1 MLEFYKGKK
10 VLITGHTG
18 FKGAWLS
25 RIMIQS
31 GADVTGYSLEPPTQP
46 NLFTIARL
54 EEDMRSIIGDIRD
67 LTSLKRCMM
76 ESEADIV
83 FHLAAQAIVR
93 SSYVDPQCTF
103 ETNVMGTVNCLESI
117 RACDTVKSAVIVT
130 TDKVYDNKEWM
141 WGYRESDRLD
151 GFDPYSNSK
160 SCAELVV
167 HCYKRAFFETRELGL
182 STARAGNVIGGGDFA
197 VDRIIPDCVLAAL
210 RNDKILI
217 RNPGSVRPYQ
227 HVLEALGAYLLIA
240 KAQFQERGT
249 EGAYNVGPDE
259 QDVVTTG
266 ELAQKFC
273 EKWGEGLVWFSGTE
287 KGPHEAH
294 YLKLDCSKIKQ
305 VLNWQPQWTIDTALD
320 KTIEW
325 SKAYGCH
332 ADVIRIMNEQ
342 IDDYFR
348 TL

>member
-10 VLITGHTG
+10 VFITGHTG

-25 RIMIQS
+25 KILIQS
-31 GADVTGYSLEPPTQP
+31 GAEVTGFSLEPPTQP
-46 NLFTIARL
+46 NLFNIARL
-54 EEDMRSIIGDIRD
+54 EKEMNSVVGDIRD
-67 LTSLKRCMM
+67 LKSLKQRMR

-93 SSYVDPQCTF
+93 SSYIDPQCTF
-103 ETNVMGTVNCLESI
+103 ETNVMGTVNFLESI
-117 RACDTVKSAVIVT
+117 RVCDKVKSAVIIT
-130 TDKVYDNKEWM
+130 TDKVYDNKEWI
-141 WGYRESDRLD
+141 WGYRENDRLD

-160 SCAELVV
+160 SCAELAV
-167 HCYKRAFFETRELGL
+167 HCYNRAFFKARDLGL

-197 VDRIIPDCVLAAL
+197 VDRIIPDCVQAAL

-217 RNPGSVRPYQ
+217 RNPSSVRPYQ

-240 KAQFQERGT
+240 KAQFQERRT

-259 QDVVTTG
+259 QDVITTG

-273 EKWGEGLVWFSGTE
+273 EKWGEGLTWFSGAE
-287 KGPHEAH
+287 QGPHEAR
-294 YLKLDCSKIKQ
+294 YLKLDCSRIKQ
-305 VLNWQPQWTIDTALD
+305 VLNWQPQWNIDTALD

-325 SKAYGCH
+325 SKAYRRNT
-332 ADVIRIMNEQ
+332 DIVRTMDDQ
-342 IDDYFR
+342 IKAYFQ